1 MGVTIGPADWWARS
15 ADGIRSLAI
24 SCPVGT
30 ALPDGSRIICKAGG
44 TAWIV
49 APCSTQVSS
58 AWIGGQYPGICVT
71 TTYLGRDFS
80 QVCEWSGL
88 QSCLITS
95 GFNPCDWFVPSV
107 AQLCN
112 PGYTCRS
119 QWDTCSSTCYW
130 SSTEGSAPNACNVRF
145 NIGDMSCNTKTIAG
159 CVRAFRCVTY

>member
-49 APCSTQVSS
+49 APNCTQVSQT
-58 AWIGGQYPGICVT
+58 WNGT
-71 TTYLGRDFS
+71 TTLLVGDK
-80 QVCEWSGL
+80 CCICDWSTL
-88 QSCLITS
+88 NTQLLNC
-95 GFNPCDWFVPSV
+95 GFNPCDWFVPSC
-107 AQLCN
+107 AQLVN
-112 PGYTCRS
+112 PGYCCRT
-119 QWDTCSSTCYW
+119 QWDTFASSGYW
-130 SSTEGSAPNACNVRF
+130 SSTEVSSTNACGLGFYNG
-145 NIGDMSCNTKTIAG
+145 NICSNTKSISC